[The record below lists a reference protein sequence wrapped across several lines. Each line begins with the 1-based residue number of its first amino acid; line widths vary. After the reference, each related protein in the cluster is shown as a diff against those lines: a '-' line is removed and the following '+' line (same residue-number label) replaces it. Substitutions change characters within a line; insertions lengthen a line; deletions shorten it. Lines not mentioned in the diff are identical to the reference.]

1 MGDEG
6 LMTEAMCI
14 IANVFQVD
22 VDEIKDVVVMKKGM
36 TNRSFRFSINGQK
49 YIMRVPGEG
58 TDRLISRRQEYEAY
72 QQIQDIE
79 ISDEVLYFDPNN
91 GYKITRYMDD
101 VRTCDKDNWE
111 EVSTCMNML
120 RQFHQQKYQT
130 SEPFDLFEK
139 IVAYEN
145 YWLEKTSVYPDYQ

>member
-49 YIMRVPGEG
+49 YIMRVLGEG

-72 QQIQDIE
+72 
-79 ISDEVLYFDPNN
+79 
-91 GYKITRYMDD
+91 
-101 VRTCDKDNWE
+101 
-111 EVSTCMNML
+111 
-120 RQFHQQKYQT
+120 
-130 SEPFDLFEK
+130 
-139 IVAYEN
+139 
-145 YWLEKTSVYPDYQ
+145 